1 MPVKSFF
8 ERKIG
13 ERNKVLGNAHVIA
26 HSLGRP
32 SVHAGGKSTLGD
44 TWALGSSTRISTCT
58 ISGSDVPSR
67 AACDASRH
75 NTLVR
80 SASPAME
87 QSACTSSH
95 ARHTVCV
102 QQRAALACPGCCP
115 CTTHAQ
121 ACRHYTR
128 MKTRNAVHRSR
139 IAWTMRSMFNY
150 ADDGN
155 YLTATIVPFIQP
167 IKGIKSIQLDF
178 SHAVGAAEF
187 GLFESGA
194 PPPASARWAVVGS
207 GLGPIDKVRSCPQA
221 SNSCPFCPIQCLAHH
236 RQHVHRVASQTLLA
250 RASRTRLLIVHVRRG
265 RHARCARPAT
275 PSPLR
280 ARHGRV
286 AGL

>member
-1 MPVKSFF
+1 
-8 ERKIG
+8 
-13 ERNKVLGNAHVIA
+13 
-26 HSLGRP
+26 
-32 SVHAGGKSTLGD
+32 
-44 TWALGSSTRISTCT
+44 
-58 ISGSDVPSR
+58 
-67 AACDASRH
+67 
-75 NTLVR
+75 
-80 SASPAME
+80 
-87 QSACTSSH
+87 
-95 ARHTVCV
+95 
-102 QQRAALACPGCCP
+102 
-115 CTTHAQ
+115 
-121 ACRHYTR
+121 
-128 MKTRNAVHRSR
+128 MKTRNAVHRLR

-265 RHARCARPAT
+265 RHARCARRHHRFERGMGE
-275 PSPLR
+275 SG
-280 ARHGRV
+280 ARGFEFTTREV
-286 AGL
+286 RELL